1 LITCVEQKVQDA
13 EKQGCAKAK
22 SKNNHCEL
30 DGFVFRRPR
39 DFSELYPAVFEI
51 VDQCV
56 IFDIHIRFDIL
67 RLKLSAFLKKPS
79 QAKMNITLIK
89 GKGKRKC
96 EIRELVIKGIRECSV
111 LAHHGKDL
119 ELRQYSCNDR

>member
-1 LITCVEQKVQDA
+1 MITRVEQKVQNT

-30 DGFVFRRPR
+30 DGFVFSRPR

-56 IFDIHIRFDIL
+56 IFDIHMFDI
-67 RLKLSAFLKKPS
+67 LKKPS

-89 GKGKRKC
+89 RKGKGKC
-96 EIRELVIKGIRECSV
+96 
-111 LAHHGKDL
+111 
-119 ELRQYSCNDR
+119 